1 MSISKAEM
9 IFGTRAVIEAI
20 QAGKEL
26 DKVLLQKGIRNELT
40 QELVS
45 LLKERQIP
53 FSTVPIEKFNT
64 ITRKNHQGTIAF
76 LSAVVYAS
84 LDNIINQAYYN
95 GQDPLLIVL
104 DRVTDVRNF
113 GAIARSAECLGAHAL
128 LIPSKG
134 SARISGDAVKASAG
148 ALHHIPVC
156 REENLKNTIDF
167 LKSSGVRVIA
177 CNEKAKVLTHEADM
191 KGPLALLIGAEDDG
205 ISPAYL
211 KMADEQVSIPMIGKI
226 ASLNVSVATSICLYE
241 VIRQRGL
248 S

>member
-26 DKVLLQKGIRNELT
+26 DKVLMQKGIRNELT
-40 QELVS
+40 QELVL

-84 LDNIINQAYYN
+84 LDNIINEAYYK
-95 GQDPLLIVL
+95 GQDPLLILL

-156 REENLKNTIDF
+156 REENLKNTISF
-167 LKSSGVRVIA
+167 LKSSGIRVLA
-177 CNEKAKVLTHEADM
+177 CNEKASVLTHQADM
-191 KGPLALLIGAEDDG
+191 TGPLALLIGAEDVG

-211 KMADEQVSIPMIGKI
+211 KMADAQISIPMSGKI

-241 VIRQRGL
+241 VMRQRGL

>member
-1 MSISKAEM
+1 MSVSKTEM
-9 IFGTRAVIEAI
+9 IFGTRSVIEAI

-26 DKVLLQKGIRNELT
+26 DKVLLQKGLRNELS
-40 QELVS
+40 QELMS

-53 FSTVPIEKFNT
+53 FSTVPIEKFNK
-64 ITRKNHQGTIAF
+64 ITRKNHQGTIAL
-76 LSAVVYAS
+76 LSAVIYAS
-84 LDNIINQAYYN
+84 LDNIINEAYYK

-156 REENLKNTIDF
+156 REENLKNTIEF

-177 CNEKAKVLTHEADM
+177 CSEKAGTLLQDADM
-191 KGPLALLIGAEDDG
+191 KGPLALLIGSEDDG

-211 KMADEQVSIPMIGKI
+211 KMANEQIRIPMLGNI

-241 VIRQRGL
+241 VIRQR
-248 S
+248 SVS

>member
-26 DKVLLQKGIRNELT
+26 DKVLMQKGVRNELT

-76 LSAVVYAS
+76 LSAVIYAS
-84 LDNIINQAYYN
+84 LDNVIHDAYYKCH
-95 GQDPLLIVL
+95 DPLLIVV
-104 DRVTDVRNF
+104 DRVTDVMNF
-113 GAIARSAECLGAHAL
+113 GAIARAAECLGAHAL
-128 LIPSKG
+128 LIPAKG

-156 REENLKNTIDF
+156 REENLKTTIDF

-177 CNEKAKVLTHEADM
+177 CNEKASQLTHEADL
-191 KGPLALLIGAEDDG
+191 KGPLALLIGSEEDG

-211 KMADEQVSIPMIGKI
+211 KMANEQVRIPMTGHI

-241 VIRQRGL
+241 VIRQRAL